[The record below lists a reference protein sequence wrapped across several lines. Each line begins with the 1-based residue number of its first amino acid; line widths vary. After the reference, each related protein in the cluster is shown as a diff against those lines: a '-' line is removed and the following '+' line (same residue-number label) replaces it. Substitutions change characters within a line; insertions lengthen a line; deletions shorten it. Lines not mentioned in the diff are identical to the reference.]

1 MKRKLLSAAL
11 ALLAFPFVLPA
22 AAQSPAPDMVEY
34 LARAKAVFEQTCNVC
49 HGLERPLS
57 KTFDEAGWVRTV
69 ERMHDA
75 GAEIDREG
83 RAQVVAFLLAKN
95 LFEAKCSTCHGIDR
109 PLAVSK
115 SPADWLE
122 TVRRMS
128 GKKPGDLSEA
138 EAAGIAAY
146 LAITRPV
153 P

>member
-1 MKRKLLSAAL
+1 M
-11 ALLAFPFVLPA
+11 A
-22 AAQSPAPDMVEY
+22 AAQAAAPDPVEQ
-34 LARAKAVFEQTCNVC
+34 LTRAKALFEQTCNVC

-69 ERMHDA
+69 ERMHEH
-75 GAEIDREG
+75 GAEINREG

-95 LFEAKCSTCHGIDR
+95 LFEAKCSGCHGLDR

-115 SPADWLE
+115 GAADWLE

-128 GKKPGDLSEA
+128 GKKPGDLTEA

-146 LAITRPV
+146 LAITRPL

>member
-1 MKRKLLSAAL
+1 MKRNLMSAAL
-11 ALLAFPFVLPA
+11 ALLAFPFVLPV
-22 AAQSPAPDMVEY
+22 AAQSPASDMVEY
-34 LARAKAVFEQTCNVC
+34 LARAKSVFERTCNVC

-57 KTFDEAGWVRTV
+57 KTFDEAGWVRIV
-69 ERMHDA
+69 ERMHDS

-146 LAITRPV
+146 LAITRPTH
-153 P
+153 

>member
-1 MKRKLLSAAL
+1 MMRGTDDKQASMFSVVSPERR
-11 ALLAFPFVLPA
+11 VPA
-22 AAQSPAPDMVEY
+22 GPP
-34 LARAKAVFEQTCNVC
+34 LRRIKAMADEIL
-49 HGLERPLS
+49 GGLS

-95 LFEAKCSTCHGIDR
+95 LFEAKCSTCHGTDR
-109 PLAVSK
+109 PLAASK
-115 SPADWLE
+115 SAADWLE

-128 GKKPGDLSEA
+128 GKKPGNLSEA

-146 LAITRPV
+146 LAITRPL